1 MANNTAT
8 TLAAAAYIKSA
19 PSSSSTNHPWNIQQ
33 LTVVCVIDTQ
43 LGEHLKDREC
53 ALEEIKQAVYAV
65 GANFERVQVRG
76 KYRKIIRKDTKIE
89 KKFTKNKILKTYS
102 KEFQSNR

>member
-1 MANNTAT
+1 MANNNVSTA
-8 TLAAAAYIKSA
+8 LAPTAPYVKSA
-19 PSSSSTNHPWNIQQ
+19 PSSSSTNHPWNNQQ

-76 KYRKIIRKDTKIE
+76 NIYKW
-89 KKFTKNKILKTYS
+89 N
-102 KEFQSNR
+102 